1 MIKTANELAAACL
14 DVATNYKT
22 LYVMGCFGAPMT
34 EANKTRYIK
43 HHSYNQRTARKKM
56 INAATAD
63 TFGFDCVCLIK
74 GLLWGWCGDLNK
86 IYGGADYAVNGV
98 PDTNAN
104 GMIQLCKE
112 VSTDFSKMEV
122 GEILWTSGHVGVYI
136 GDGLAVECTPSW
148 DNRVQVTAVKN
159 IGTKAGYSARTWA
172 KHGKLPYV
180 TYTDT
185 QIVPEVQKPVEAPME
200 PAAIEKGSK
209 VAFKASATTYYPGG
223 SRIPSFVRPYHHIV
237 TQTEVNGKPVTKGGK
252 VCVLLGKK
260 VHEAGGE
267 VEPGINTWVA
277 MDNLEVV

>member
-14 DVATNYKT
+14 DVAKNYKT

-43 HHSYNQRTARKKM
+43 HHSYNRRAARKKM
-56 INAATAD
+56 ILAATAD
-63 TFGFDCVCLIK
+63 TFGFDCVNLIK
-74 GLLWGWCGDLNK
+74 GLLWGWDGSTDK
-86 IYGGADYAVNGV
+86 IYGGAGYAVNGV
-98 PDTNAN
+98 PDTNAD
-104 GMIQLCKE
+104 GMIRLCKE
-112 VSTDFSKMEV
+112 VSTDFSEMAV
-122 GEILWTSGHVGVYI
+122 GEVLWCKGHVGIYI

-148 DNRVQVTAVKN
+148 KNRVQVTAVKN
-159 IGTKAGYSARTWA
+159 IGTREGYNARAWV

-180 TYTDT
+180 TYTD
-185 QIVPEVQKPVEAPME
+185 IPEVQKPTEAPTG
-200 PAAIEKGSK
+200 ITKGTK
-209 VAFKASATTYYPGG
+209 VRFKASATTYYPGG

-277 MDNLEVV
+277 VENLEVV